1 MIRSMTGF
9 GRSSAANG
17 RLRVTVEVR
26 SVNHRFA
33 DLRLRLPEGLS
44 TLEPDLR
51 KRVLDRIRRG
61 RVEMDVR
68 LDRSGAGATPATLN
82 RPLVEGILAA
92 ARTLHD
98 DFGVEGQLDLG
109 SILSAPGVLEWS
121 ADRNALD
128 DEGRRFVLDTAEAAL
143 RAIDEE
149 RAREGEALQSDLSR
163 RLLRMRTL
171 VAEIAALAPRV
182 PETLERK
189 LVERL
194 KALAAAVEL
203 DPGRIAQE
211 AAFLAERSDVTE
223 ELVRLGAHVEQAGAL
238 LARADGEPVGKR
250 LDFLLQE
257 IHRETNTITSKS
269 QDLELSRRARELKAE
284 TEKVREQIQ
293 NLE

>member
-17 RLRVTVEVR
+17 RLRVTVELR

-33 DLRLRLPEGLS
+33 DLRMRLPDGLS
-44 TLEPDLR
+44 ALEPDLR

-61 RVEMDVR
+61 RVELDVR
-68 LDRSGAGATPATLN
+68 LDRSASAAMPASLN

-92 ARTLHD
+92 ARTLHED
-98 DFGVEGQLDLG
+98 YGIEGRMDLG
-109 SILSAPGVLEWS
+109 SVLSAPGVLEWS
-121 ADRNALD
+121 PDRNALD
-128 DEGRRFVLDTAEAAL
+128 DDGRRFVLETVEAAL
-143 RAIDEE
+143 DAIDVE
-149 RAREGEALQSDLSR
+149 RAREGDALREDLSD
-163 RLLRMRTL
+163 RLDRMRAI
-171 VAEIAALAPRV
+171 VGEISALAPRI
-182 PETLERK
+182 PATLERR

-194 KALAAAVEL
+194 KALSASIDL
-203 DPGRIAQE
+203 DPARVAQE

-223 ELVRLGAHVEQAGAL
+223 ELVRLGAHVEQARAL
-238 LARADGEPVGKR
+238 LADGDGEPVGKR

-257 IHRETNTITSKS
+257 IHRETNTVTSKS
-269 QDLELSRRARELKAE
+269 QDLELSRRALDLKAE